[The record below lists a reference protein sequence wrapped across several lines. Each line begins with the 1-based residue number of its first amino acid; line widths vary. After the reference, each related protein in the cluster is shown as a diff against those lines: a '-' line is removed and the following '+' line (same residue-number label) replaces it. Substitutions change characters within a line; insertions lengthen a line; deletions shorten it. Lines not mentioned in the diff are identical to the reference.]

1 MEPGTVSKLLVL
13 LTAAGCFLLAGMEM
27 IRPEKAH
34 SFGAVLLTA
43 ADLRRKGVEKLVK
56 LQGFR
61 DGAAGMLLL
70 YGLYLSSCP
79 AEFCGAVLLYLTG
92 TGIFGG
98 ITDHPALF
106 LKRGMLP
113 LAAFCSIL
121 AGTAF

>member
-1 MEPGTVSKLLVL
+1 MDLHDYKDVADNYDRYLEVMYSQEHNNHEGSQEFYLKLTKQYGGGGVVDIACGT
-13 LTAAGCFLLAGMEM
+13 
-27 IRPEKAH
+27 
-34 SFGAVLLTA
+34 
-43 ADLRRKGVEKLVK
+43 
-56 LQGFR
+56 
-61 DGAAGMLLL
+61 
-70 YGLYLSSCP
+70 
-79 AEFCGAVLLYLTG
+79 GAVLLYLAG